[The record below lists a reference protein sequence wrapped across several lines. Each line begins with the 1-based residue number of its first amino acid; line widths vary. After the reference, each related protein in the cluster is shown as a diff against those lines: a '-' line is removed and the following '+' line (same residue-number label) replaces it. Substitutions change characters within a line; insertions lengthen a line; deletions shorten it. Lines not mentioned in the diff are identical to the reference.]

1 MKYLENGGY
10 SRIGGMRRAT
20 LKYQLDT
27 RPCVRLCQ
35 GQSFVK
41 ELKIIVA
48 YRVVHICMC

>member
-35 GQSFVK
+35 AQ
-41 ELKIIVA
+41 
-48 YRVVHICMC
+48 RVVLSLKDY

>member
-20 LKYQLDT
+20 LKYQLA

-35 GQSFVK
+35 ATLQLSIK
-41 ELKIIVA
+41 LSSAIL
-48 YRVVHICMC
+48 MP